1 MSLLCSTF
9 HLVSTLLQIGSTAI
23 HHIFFFL
30 KELHEAVNIEA
41 CFISFLKE
49 AMAHYTHYSEI
60 FLLFQYILDISPYKY
75 MRRYVVLHCRDLS

>member
-1 MSLLCSTF
+1 MSFFMQYIPPGLHSSPNRKYCNS
-9 HLVSTLLQIGSTAI
+9 S
-23 HHIFFFL
+23 HIFFF

-75 MRRYVVLHCRDLS
+75 MRRCIVLHCRDLS